1 MRDSRVGRPRR
12 ALVHWRLRR
21 VAVAAFG
28 LLVASASCNNS
39 TAPQQKSSND
49 LHFLR
54 IATGMPP
61 LAATPGSF
69 WAKVGQGGGID
80 LWYRPKPG
88 ESDSTKFLEFRL
100 DGESLAQ
107 RPNGLAF
114 APGDSILI
122 TVTVPDSTQLMV
134 QFSPSGLKFS
144 SDHQA
149 KLKMFFGEVGDDIN
163 HDGNVDQEDGAAAQ
177 QISVW
182 RQEAVGQPWYKVF
195 SAVLQDQKEV
205 DASLSGF
212 TGYALAY

>member
-1 MRDSRVGRPRR
+1 MRDSRVGRLRR
-12 ALVHWRLRR
+12 ALAQWRLP
-21 VAVAAFG
+21 AVTAAASS
-28 LLVASASCNNS
+28 LLIASVSCNSS
-39 TAPQQKSSND
+39 TAPQQKTSND

-54 IATGMPP
+54 VATGAPP
-61 LAATPGSF
+61 LAATTASF
-69 WAKVGQGGGID
+69 WAKVGQGGGVD

-88 ESDSTKFLEFRL
+88 ESDSTKFLEFRV

-114 APGDSILI
+114 APGDSILV
-122 TVTVPDSTQLMV
+122 TVTVPDPTQLVV
-134 QFSPSGLKFS
+134 QFSPGGLKFS
-144 SDHQA
+144 NEHAA
-149 KLKMFFGEVGDDIN
+149 KLKMFFAEVGDDIN
-163 HDGNVDQEDGAAAQ
+163 HDGNVDQEDGAAAN

>member
-1 MRDSRVGRPRR
+1 MRDSRVGPLRR
-12 ALVHWRLRR
+12 ALARWRLP
-21 VAVAAFG
+21 AVTVTTFG
-28 LLVASASCNNS
+28 LLVASVSCNSS

-61 LAATPGSF
+61 LAATTGSF